1 LGTTQAAV
9 KLRAHRAY
17 ESLRDVLA
25 GRRVVLV
32 HDWLTGMRGGEKVLE
47 SLCRL
52 LPDADRIV
60 VVAVNSDA
68 AIGALEGAKSAGR
81 EGDVW
86 VSGQGGLENAR
97 DLIRADQ
104 GKDKGERKFTDDMRD
119 GVMREVIAQH
129 VLLGWE
135 GLEDES
141 GEPLAYSQAEAV
153 KLLADPTMHRLVQWL
168 ETAASSAEVY
178 RVERLERDRKN

>member
-1 LGTTQAAV
+1 MV
-9 KLRAHRAY
+9 KLSAVRTDPKAEAEGVWLEYVPGFRCKIA
-17 ESLRDVLA
+17 STATKQFRD
-25 GRRVVLV
+25 
-32 HDWLTGMRGGEKVLE
+32 GME
-47 SLCRL
+47 
-52 LPDADRIV
+52 
-60 VVAVNSDA
+60 A
-68 AIGALEGAKSAGR
+68 AMAPY
-81 EGDVW
+81 
-86 VSGQGGLENAR
+86 R